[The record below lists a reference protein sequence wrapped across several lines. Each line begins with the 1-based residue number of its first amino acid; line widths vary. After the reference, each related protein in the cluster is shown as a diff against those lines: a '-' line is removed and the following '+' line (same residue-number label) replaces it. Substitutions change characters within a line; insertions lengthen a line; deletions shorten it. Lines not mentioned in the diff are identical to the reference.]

1 MAAIYYFFTSYWWRH
16 ANIVNCKKLSL
27 SVNTVYHNTVI
38 VSLDAILKKS
48 IVKKSVLSDNAPT
61 IIKNVLDV
69 SKNNKKKECVSSKCT

>member
-38 VSLDAILKKS
+38 GCHLKKIYCQKIS
-48 IVKKSVLSDNAPT
+48 IERQCAYYYKKRA
-61 IIKNVLDV
+61 
-69 SKNNKKKECVSSKCT
+69 